1 VPQFSTK
8 YIYNI
13 VDNNWVGGGYI
24 HPMTMFFKLL
34 NIVDENK
41 FLNKISKIILVPSS
55 YFPPLSQFH
64 YPSLLDDIQVCNIN
78 TWTKNEDVYK

>member
-13 VDNNWVGGGYI
+13 VDKNWVGGRGQGYI
-24 HPMTMFFKLL
+24 HPMTMFIKLF

-41 FLNKISKIILVPSS
+41 FLNKILKIILVPSS

-64 YPSLLDDIQVCNIN
+64 YQSLLDDIQV
-78 TWTKNEDVYK
+78 